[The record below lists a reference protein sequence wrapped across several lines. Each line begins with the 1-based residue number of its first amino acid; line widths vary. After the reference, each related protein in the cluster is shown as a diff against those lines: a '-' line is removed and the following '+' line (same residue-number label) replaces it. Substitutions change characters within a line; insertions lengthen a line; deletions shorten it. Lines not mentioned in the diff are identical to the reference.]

1 MPIRKIPV
9 KPNMNLQEA
18 AAEIRKT
25 SLSNRERGDCFEKIA
40 KTFFWQDPYY
50 KDLFIQVWRWG
61 EWPDR
66 DGQDTGI
73 DLVAQER
80 GSGDLCAIQCKFY
93 EPHYYLQKEDID
105 SFLSDSGKSF
115 GKSGKKHFS
124 HRLIIST
131 TDKWSSHAEKAIIG
145 QVIPCR
151 RISVDTLAAS
161 PVEWKSIHKP
171 EETTRRDQKD
181 LLPHQKTALAAILKS
196 FEKADRG
203 KLIMACGTGKT
214 LTSLRIAEAIAPQN
228 GFILFLVPSISLL
241 SQSLREWFAESKW
254 PLRCFAVCSDSKI
267 GRNSE
272 DMRTHELE
280 IPATTDCQTLAE
292 KLAEDGGDRI
302 KVVFSTYHSVEVVA
316 DAQKLGAPALDLVIC
331 DEAHR
336 TTGVERKEE
345 DASHFV
351 KIHNNE
357 FLRAKKR
364 LYMTATPRIYSAD
377 DKAKAKQHDVECF
390 SMDDEA
396 TYGKEFYRL
405 DFSEAVAKSL
415 LSDYRLLIL
424 AVNEAHISSV
434 LQKSLSESGELRLED
449 AAKIIGCWNGLGRR
463 FVNPEAADESSSPMR
478 RAVAFCNTIK
488 NSKQVTAMFSDIVA
502 EYQKQQP
509 EAGAALP
516 CDLKHVDGK
525 MNSLQRNSSIR
536 WLKESQ
542 ENETLCRILSN
553 ARCLSEGVDVPAL
566 DAVMFLNP
574 RKSIVDV
581 VQSVGRVMRKAEGK
595 QYGYVILPIA
605 VPPGV
610 PAEQALN
617 DNKRY
622 EVVWEVLQ
630 ALRSHDDRLKDDIN
644 KLELNKRAPDT
655 IQVIGVGLEDEDQE
669 ETDTEK
675 QRRLSLNFS
684 IDEYREAI
692 YAKIVLKCGDRRY
705 WETWAKDVAKIAEAH
720 KTRIQGLLQSSNT
733 HYRTLFDEFLHGLQ
747 DNVHPAIVEE
757 EAVEMLSQHLITK
770 PVFNALFENYDFAAQ
785 NPVSKTMQSMLD
797 LLEDQ
802 QLDAETHKL
811 DKFYETV
818 RMRAS
823 GIDNAEG
830 KQKIIIELYDKFFKT
845 AFPKMASRL
854 GIVYTPIEI
863 VDFILQSAQDL
874 MRKEF
879 GKGLSDEGV
888 DILDPFTGTG
898 SFIVRLL
905 QKGFIE
911 SKDLQRKYTSELHA
925 NEVILLAYYIA
936 AINIEEAY
944 HEKRFLSG
952 FRPEE
957 YEARREARKK
967 ALASSYEPF
976 PGILFTDTFQL
987 EEKNWMEE
995 TFFPE
1000 NYSRAKRQRKRP
1012 IRVIIGN
1019 PPYSVG
1025 QKSENEANKNLKYP
1039 KLDKKIEGT
1048 YAEHSSAALKT
1059 SLYDSYIRAIRWAS
1073 DRIGE
1078 EGIIAFVSNGYYI
1091 DGNAAD
1097 GLRKCLAEEFTS
1109 IYCFNLRGNVR
1120 KNMLNK
1126 HAGEGGNVFG
1136 QASMTGIAIT
1146 LFCKNPAKA
1155 KNGPCKIYYHDIGN
1169 DLKEKEK
1176 LEMIRKLGS
1185 MDRMEWQ
1192 TIQPNAQ
1199 YDWIN
1204 QRNPEFATFLPM
1216 GDKENKK
1223 KGGELVPSVFRLFSG
1238 GVKTNRD
1245 AWAYNFSQRKVA
1257 DNMESMIAFYN
1268 SEFRRYKQAS
1278 AGENVAI
1285 DVDKFVDSNPKKI
1298 SWDGTLKA
1306 DLKERKSG
1314 VFSEGKIRRGIYRP
1328 FQKQWLYFDKQF
1340 NNSVYRMLDFFPT
1353 PDAKNLA
1360 ICITGDGRRDFSAM
1374 LVDTILDLS
1383 LVSAT
1388 QCFPLYTY
1396 GTGNGTDEE
1405 EENGSFKEVPSPYR
1419 MENIPNDTLS
1429 IFQKHY
1435 QDNTISKLDIF
1446 YYVYGLLH
1454 SPQYKTKYAHDL
1466 KKMLPRIPM
1475 HKDFWAF
1482 SQAGKALGDLHVHYE
1497 TVKEYPLQE
1506 VAADLGLEKRRVIKM
1521 KFPKKEGKADKT
1533 KIVYNPHLTLTG
1545 IPLEAY
1551 DYIVN
1556 GKSAVEWVM
1565 DRYQHKVDKDSQ
1577 ITNNPNDWSEDP
1589 NYIVCLLKKVVT
1601 VSVESARIIQK
1612 LPSLEEGK

>member
-1 MPIRKIPV
+1 
-9 KPNMNLQEA
+9 MNLQEA
-18 AAEIRKT
+18 AAAIRKA
-25 SLSNRERGDCFEKIA
+25 SLSNRERGDCFERIA
-40 KTFFWQDPYY
+40 KTFFQQDPHY
-50 KDLFIQVWRWG
+50 KDLFSKVWRWSK
-61 EWPDR
+61 WPDR

-80 GSGDLCAIQCKFY
+80 GTGNLWAIQCKFY
-93 EPHYYLQKEDID
+93 EPHHYLQKADVD
-105 SFLSDSGKSF
+105 SFLSDSGKSY
-115 GKSGKKHFS
+115 GKDGKKHFS
-124 HRLIIST
+124 QRLIIST
-131 TDKWSSHAEKAIIG
+131 TDKWSSNAEKAIIG

-161 PVEWKSIHKP
+161 PVEWKSIRKP

-181 LLPHQKTALAAILKS
+181 LLPHQEPALAAVLKS
-196 FEKADRG
+196 FETVDRG

-214 LTSLRIAEAIAPQN
+214 LTSLRIAEAVAPQN
-228 GFILFLVPSISLL
+228 GLILFLVPSISLL

-280 IPATTDCQTLAE
+280 IPPTTDCRTLAE
-292 KLAEDGGDRI
+292 QLAEDSGGRMNVI
-302 KVVFSTYHSVEVVA
+302 FSTYHSIDVVA
-316 DAQKLGAPALDLVIC
+316 GAQKLGAPALDLVIC

-351 KIHNNE
+351 KIHKDE

-390 SMDDEA
+390 SMDDEE

-405 DFSEAVAKSL
+405 DFSEAVAKNL
-415 LSDYRLLIL
+415 LSDYRLLLL
-424 AVNEAHISSV
+424 AVNEVHISAA
-434 LQKSLSESGELRLED
+434 LQKSLAESGELRLED
-449 AAKIIGCWNGLGRR
+449 AAKIIGCWNGLSRR
-463 FVNPEAADESSSPMR
+463 FINPEASDETPGPMR

-488 NSKQVTAMFSDIVA
+488 NSKQVVALFSDLMA
-502 EYQKQQP
+502 EYQKQLP
-509 EAGAALP
+509 EADAALQ

-525 MNSLQRNSSIR
+525 MNSLQRNSSLT
-536 WLKESQ
+536 WLKETPPK
-542 ENETLCRILSN
+542 ENQPLCRILSN

-566 DAVMFLNP
+566 DAVMFLHP
-574 RKSIVDV
+574 RKSVVDV

-622 EVVWEVLQ
+622 KVVWEVLQ
-630 ALRSHDDRLKDDIN
+630 ALRAHDDRLKDDVN

-655 IQVIGVGLEDEDQE
+655 IQVIGVGFEDEDQE
-669 ETDTEK
+669 ETGEDLSK
-675 QRRLSLNFS
+675 QLSFDIS
-684 IDEYREAI
+684 EYREAI

-705 WETWAKDVAKIAEAH
+705 WETWANDVAQIAEAH
-720 KTRIQGLLQSSNT
+720 KTRIQGLLKSSNT
-733 HYRTLFDEFLHGLQ
+733 HYRELFDEFLRGLQ

-770 PVFNALFENYDFAAQ
+770 PVFNALFENYDFASQ

-802 QLDAETHKL
+802 QLDDETHKL

-863 VDFILQSAQDL
+863 VDFILQSAEDL

-911 SKDLQRKYTSELHA
+911 GKDLARKYKHELHA

-936 AINIEEAY
+936 AINIENAY
-944 HEKRFLSG
+944 HERMSDADYK
-952 FRPEE
+952 
-957 YEARREARKK
+957 
-967 ALASSYEPF
+967 PF

-1000 NYSRAKRQRKRP
+1000 NYSRAKRQRKRK

-1025 QKSENEANKNLKYP
+1025 QRDEGDDNKNLKYP
-1039 KLDKKIEGT
+1039 KLDTKIRET
-1048 YAEHSSAALKT
+1048 YAKHSSKMLKKN
-1059 SLYDSYIRAIRWAS
+1059 LYDSYVRAIRWAS

-1078 EGIIAFVSNGYYI
+1078 EGIIAFVSNSGYI
-1091 DGNAAD
+1091 DGNAAE
-1097 GLRKCLAEEFTS
+1097 GIRKCLSDDFTA
-1109 IYCFNLRGNVR
+1109 IYCFNLRGDVR

-1146 LFCKNPAKA
+1146 LLVKNPK
-1155 KNGPCKIYYHDIGN
+1155 KKDRKIYYYDIGD
-1169 DLKEKEK
+1169 DLKTQEK
-1176 LEMIRKLGS
+1176 LAKIEELGGAGKI
-1185 MDRMEWQ
+1185 DWQ
-1192 TIQPNAQ
+1192 IIQPNAQ

-1204 QRNPEFATFLPM
+1204 QRSPEFANFLPL

-1223 KGGELVPSVFRLFSG
+1223 KNQPKIPAVFDLFSL
-1238 GVKTNRD
+1238 GVVTNRD
-1245 AWAYNFSQRKVA
+1245 SWAVNSSKEKVA
-1257 DNMESMIAFYN
+1257 KNMRAMIAFYN
-1268 SEFRRYKQAS
+1268 AEVERYQEACRAEGKAP
-1278 AGENVAI
+1278 N
-1285 DVDKFVDSNPKKI
+1285 VDSFIDNDETKI
-1298 SWDGTLKA
+1298 SWDSTIKK
-1306 DLKERKSG
+1306 DFRYQETRIFSKS
-1314 VFSEGKIRRGIYRP
+1314 KIRQENYRP
-1328 FQKQWLYFDKQF
+1328 FQKQWIYFDRHF
-1340 NNSVYRMLDFFPT
+1340 NGAVSRMPDFFPN
-1353 PDAKNLA
+1353 PDTENLA
-1360 ICITGDGRRDFSAM
+1360 ICVTSVGSRKDFSAFM
-1374 LVDTILDLS
+1374 VDMIFDLE
-1383 LVSAT
+1383 VVEKA
-1388 QCFPLYTY
+1388 QCFPFYVY
-1396 GTGNGTDEE
+1396 DKKVME
-1405 EENGSFKEVPSPYR
+1405 KR
-1419 MENIPNDTLS
+1419 ENIPDDTLS
-1429 IFQKHY
+1429 SFQKHY
-1435 QDNTISKLDIF
+1435 QDNTISKIDIF

-1466 KKMLPRIPM
+1466 KKMLPRVPM

-1497 TVKEYPLQE
+1497 TAKEYPLRE
-1506 VAADLGLEKRRVIKM
+1506 EAADLGLAKGSRQVIKM
-1521 KFPKKEGKADKT
+1521 KFAKKDGQADKT
-1533 KIVYNPHLTLTG
+1533 KIVCNPHLTLAG
-1545 IPLEAY
+1545 VPLEAY
-1551 DYIVN
+1551 EYEVN
-1556 GKSAVEWVM
+1556 GKSAIEWVM

-1577 ITNNPNDWSEDP
+1577 ITNNPNDWSDDP
-1589 NYIVCLLKKVVT
+1589 NYIVRLLKKVVT

>member
-1 MPIRKIPV
+1 
-9 KPNMNLQEA
+9 MNLQETA
-18 AAEIRKT
+18 AGIRKT

-40 KTFFWQDPYY
+40 KTFFRQDPYY
-50 KDLFIQVWRWG
+50 KDLFIQVWRWS

-80 GSGDLCAIQCKFY
+80 GSDNLWAIQCKFY

-131 TDKWSSHAEKAIIG
+131 TDKWSSNAEKAIIG

-161 PVEWKSIHKP
+161 PVEWESIHKP
-171 EETTRRDQKD
+171 EKITRRDQKD
-181 LLPHQKTALAAILKS
+181 LLPHQETALAAVLKS
-196 FEKADRG
+196 FETADRG

-280 IPATTDCQTLAE
+280 IPPTTDCRTLAD
-292 KLAEDGGDRI
+292 KLAEDSGSRMNVI
-302 KVVFSTYHSVEVVA
+302 FSTYHSVEVVA

-351 KIHNNE
+351 KIHKNE
-357 FLRAKKR
+357 FLRTKKR

-405 DFSEAVAKSL
+405 DFSEAVAKNL
-415 LSDYRLLIL
+415 LSDYRLLVL
-424 AVNEAHISSV
+424 AVNEAHISTA
-434 LQKSLSESGELRLED
+434 LQKALAESGELQLED

-463 FVNPEAADESSSPMR
+463 FVNPEAADEAPDPMR

-488 NSKQVTAMFSDIVA
+488 NSKQVAAMFSDIVA

-509 EAGAALP
+509 ESGAALP

-525 MNSLQRNSSIR
+525 MNSLQRSSSLD

-542 ENETLCRILSN
+542 GSQPLCRILSN

-574 RKSIVDV
+574 RKSVVDV
-581 VQSVGRVMRKAEGK
+581 VQSVGRVMRKAKDK

-605 VPPGV
+605 VPPGI

-622 EVVWEVLQ
+622 QVVWEVLQ
-630 ALRSHDDRLKDDIN
+630 ALRAHDDRLKDDIN

-655 IQVIGVGLEDEDQE
+655 IQVIGVGLEGEDKE
-669 ETDTEK
+669 ETGEDLSK
-675 QRRLSLNFS
+675 QLSFDIS
-684 IDEYREAI
+684 EYREAI

-705 WETWAKDVAKIAEAH
+705 YETWARDVAKIAEAH
-720 KTRIQGLLQSSNT
+720 KIRIEGLLKSSNT
-733 HYRTLFDEFLHGLQ
+733 HYRELFDEFLHGLQ

-863 VDFILQSAQDL
+863 VDFILQSAEDL

-911 SKDLQRKYTSELHA
+911 SKDLQRKYQSELHA

-936 AINIEEAY
+936 AINIENAY
-944 HEKRFLSG
+944 HERM
-952 FRPEE
+952 
-957 YEARREARKK
+957 K
-967 ALASSYEPF
+967 AADYEPF
-976 PGILFTDTFQL
+976 PGISFTDTFQL

-1025 QKSENEANKNLKYP
+1025 QQSENEANKNLKYP
-1039 KLDKKIEGT
+1039 KLDTKIRET
-1048 YAEHSSAALKT
+1048 YAKYSSASAMR

-1091 DGNAAD
+1091 DGNAAG

-1109 IYCFNLRGNVR
+1109 IYCFNLRGNIR
-1120 KNMLNK
+1120 KNMQNK

-1146 LFCKNPAKA
+1146 LFCKNPKKA
-1155 KNGPCKIYYHDIGN
+1155 KNGPCKICYHDIGD

-1176 LEMIRKLGS
+1176 LQIIKKLGS

-1192 TIQPNAQ
+1192 EIQPNAQ

-1204 QRNPEFATFLPM
+1204 QRNPEFTTFLPL

-1223 KGGELVPSVFRLFSG
+1223 KGGELVPSVFRLFSR
-1238 GVKTNRD
+1238 GVATSRD
-1245 AWAYNFSQRKVA
+1245 VWVYNFSQRKVA
-1257 DNMESMIAFYN
+1257 EKMQSMIAFYN
-1268 SEFRRYKQAS
+1268 SEVRRYQKALEENQAEES
-1278 AGENVAI
+1278 PDI
-1285 DVDKFVDSNPKKI
+1285 DIDKFVNSDATKIGWSDKPKN
-1298 SWDGTLKA
+1298 
-1306 DLKERKSG
+1306 DLIKQKQARY
-1314 VFSEGKIRRGIYRP
+1314 SETAIRQVIYRP
-1328 FQKQWLYFDKQF
+1328 FSKQWLYFDSRF
-1340 NNSVYRMLDFFPT
+1340 NERWYQQSVIFPT
-1353 PDAKNLA
+1353 PETPNLA
-1360 ICITGDGRRDFSAM
+1360 ICVTGAGTSKDFSAFM
-1374 LVDTILDLS
+1374 VDALPDLS
-1383 LVSAT
+1383 IVDKS

-1405 EENGSFKEVPSPYR
+1405 EENGSFKEVPAPYR

-1429 IFQKHY
+1429 SFQKHY
-1435 QDNTISKLDIF
+1435 QDKTISKLDIF

-1454 SPQYKTKYAHDL
+1454 SPQYKTKYAADL
-1466 KKMLPRIPM
+1466 KKMLPRVPM

-1482 SQAGKALGDLHVHYE
+1482 SKAGKALGDLHVHYE
-1497 TVKEYPLQE
+1497 TAKEYPLQE
-1506 VAADLGLEKRRVIKM
+1506 EPANVDLEKRKVLKM

-1533 KIVYNPHLTLTG
+1533 KIVYNPHLTLSG

-1551 DYIVN
+1551 DYEVN
-1556 GKSAVEWVM
+1556 GKSAIEWIM
-1565 DRYQHKVDKDSQ
+1565 DRYQYKTDKASQ
-1577 ITNNPNDWSEDP
+1577 ITNNPNDWNPENP
-1589 NYIVCLLKKVVT
+1589 NYIVSLLKKVIT
-1601 VSVESARIIQK
+1601 VSVESARIIKK

>member
-1 MPIRKIPV
+1 MKMNFKETIAKIRK
-9 KPNMNLQEA
+9 E
-18 AAEIRKT
+18 
-25 SLSNRERGDCFEKIA
+25 SLSNRDRGDCFEKIA
-40 KTFFWQDPYY
+40 KTFFQQDPHF
-50 KDLFIQVWRWG
+50 KDFFAKVWQWH

-80 GSGDLCAIQCKFY
+80 NTGNLWAIQCKFY
-93 EPHYYLQKEDID
+93 EPFHYLQKDDVD
-105 SFLSDSGKSF
+105 SFLSASGKSF
-115 GKSGKKHFS
+115 PDGSGKSGKKHFS
-124 HRLIIST
+124 HRLILST
-131 TDKWSSHAEKAIIG
+131 TDKWSSNAEKAILG
-145 QVIPCR
+145 QVIPCQ
-151 RISVDTLAAS
+151 RIGVDTLAES
-161 PVEWKSIHKP
+161 PVEWENIYKP
-171 EETTRRDQKD
+171 EKTTRRDQKD
-181 LLPHQKTALAAILKS
+181 LLPHQQTALNAVLKS
-196 FEKADRG
+196 FETAHRG

-214 LTSLRIAEAIAPQN
+214 LTSLRIAEAIAPPN
-228 GFILFLVPSISLL
+228 GFILFLIPSISLL
-241 SQSLREWFAESKW
+241 SQSLREWSAEAKR

-280 IPATTDCQTLAE
+280 IPATTDCQTLAK
-292 KLAEDGGDRI
+292 KLAEDSGGRMNVI
-302 KVVFSTYHSVEVVA
+302 FSTYHSIDVVA
-316 DAQKLGAPALDLVIC
+316 DAQKRGAPTLDLVIC

-345 DASHFV
+345 EASYFV
-351 KIHNNE
+351 KIHNAE
-357 FLRAKKR
+357 FLQAKKR
-364 LYMTATPRIYSAD
+364 LYMTATPRIYSAGA
-377 DKAKAKQHDVECF
+377 KAKAKQHAVECF
-390 SMDDEA
+390 SMDDEE
-396 TYGKEFYRL
+396 TYGKEFHRL
-405 DFSEAVAKSL
+405 DFSDAVAKNL
-415 LSDYRLLIL
+415 LSDYRVLIL
-424 AVNEAHISSV
+424 AVNEGHISAA
-434 LQKSLSESGELRLED
+434 LQKSLAESGELQLED

-463 FVNPEAADESSSPMR
+463 FANPEDAAEANANPMR

-488 NSKQVTAMFSDIVA
+488 NSKQIAAMFSDIVI
-502 EYQKQQP
+502 EYQKQNP
-509 EAGAALP
+509 NAATLR

-525 MNSLQRNSSIR
+525 MNSLQRDSSLA
-536 WLKESQ
+536 WLKETPPA
-542 ENETLCRILSN
+542 ENQPLCRILSN

-574 RKSIVDV
+574 RKSVVDV
-581 VQSVGRVMRKAEGK
+581 VQSVGRVMRKAERK

-617 DNKRY
+617 DNKKY
-622 EVVWEVLQ
+622 QVVWEVLQ
-630 ALRSHDDRLKDDIN
+630 ALRAHNNQFNDDIN
-644 KLELNKRAPDT
+644 KLELNKQTPDR

-675 QRRLSLNFS
+675 QRRLSLKFNIS
-684 IDEYREAI
+684 EYREAI

-705 WETWAKDVAKIAEAH
+705 WETWAGDVAKIAEAH
-720 KTRIQGLLQSSNT
+720 KIRIEGLLKSSNT
-733 HYRTLFDEFLHGLQ
+733 HYRELFDEFLHGLR

-802 QLDAETHKL
+802 QLDAETRKL
-811 DKFYETV
+811 DKFYESV

-863 VDFILQSAQDL
+863 VDFILQSAEDL

-879 GKGLSDEGV
+879 GKSLSDQGV

-911 SKDLQRKYTSELHA
+911 SKDLQRKYQTELHA

-952 FRPEE
+952 FQPEE
-957 YEARREARKK
+957 YEAKAEARKK
-967 ALASSYEPF
+967 ALDSSYEPF

-995 TFFPE
+995 SFFPE
-1000 NYSRAKRQRKRP
+1000 NYSRAKRQRKRK

-1039 KLDKKIEGT
+1039 KLDKKIEKT
-1048 YAEHSSAALKT
+1048 YAEHSSATLKT
-1059 SLYDSYIRAIRWAS
+1059 SLYDSYIRALRWAS

-1097 GLRKCLAEEFTS
+1097 GLRKCLAEDFTS
-1109 IYCFNLRGNVR
+1109 IFCFNLRGNVR

-1146 LFCKNPAKA
+1146 LFCKNPKA
-1155 KNGPCKIYYHDIGN
+1155 KNGPCKIYYSNIGD
-1169 DLKEKEK
+1169 DLKEKQK
-1176 LEMIRKLGS
+1176 LQIIKELGTIARI
-1185 MDRMEWQ
+1185 DWRE
-1192 TIQPNAQ
+1192 IQPNAQ

-1204 QRNPEFATFLPM
+1204 QRNPEFATFLPL

-1223 KGGELVPSVFRLFSG
+1223 KGGEIVPSVFRLFCN
-1238 GVKTNRD
+1238 GVLTRRD
-1245 AWAYNFSQRKVA
+1245 AWVYNFSQRKVEEK
-1257 DNMESMIAFYN
+1257 MQSMIAFYN
-1268 SEFRRYKQAS
+1268 SELKRCKEVS
-1278 AGENVAI
+1278 SDEDSDLDLGKL
-1285 DVDKFVDSNPKKI
+1285 VDNDPKKI
-1298 SWDGTLKA
+1298 SWDVTLKG
-1306 DLKERKSG
+1306 DLKKKKEG
-1314 VFSEGKIRRGIYRP
+1314 IFSEGKIRCGIYRP
-1328 FQKQWLYFDKQF
+1328 FTKQWLYFDKQF
-1340 NNSVYRMLDFFPT
+1340 NSAVSRMFDFFPT
-1353 PDAKNLA
+1353 LDAKNLA
-1360 ICITGDGRRDFSAM
+1360 ICFTSLGARKDFSVLMVNTVFDQELLEKA
-1374 LVDTILDLS
+1374 
-1383 LVSAT
+1383 

-1396 GTGNGTDEE
+1396 GTANGTEE
-1405 EENGSFKEVPSPYR
+1405 EEKNGSFKEVPPPYR
-1419 MENIPNDTLS
+1419 MDNIPNDTLAR
-1429 IFQKHY
+1429 FQKHY
-1435 QDNTISKLDIF
+1435 QDQTISKLDIF

-1454 SPQYKTKYAHDL
+1454 SPQYKAKYAADL
-1466 KKMLPRIPM
+1466 KKMLPRIPF
-1475 HKDFWAF
+1475 HSDFWPF
-1482 SQAGKALGDLHVHYE
+1482 SKAGQELGQLHVNYE
-1497 TVKEYPLQE
+1497 DAKEYPLQE
-1506 VAADLGLEKRRVIKM
+1506 VAADLGLEKRKVSKM
-1521 KFPKKEGKADKT
+1521 RFAKKDGQADKT
-1533 KIVYNPHLTLTG
+1533 KIVYNPHLTLAG

-1556 GKSAVEWVM
+1556 GKSAIEWVM
-1565 DRYQHKVDKDSQ
+1565 DRYQFKMDRDSR
-1577 ITNNPNDWSEDP
+1577 IENDPNDWSENP
-1589 NYIVCLLKKVVT
+1589 NYIVSLLKKVVGL
-1601 VSVESARIIQK
+1601 SVQSARIIKK
-1612 LPSLEEGK
+1612 LPSLAEGK

>member
-1 MPIRKIPV
+1 MNFKEAIAKIRK
-9 KPNMNLQEA
+9 E
-18 AAEIRKT
+18 

-40 KTFFWQDPYY
+40 KTFFQQDPHF
-50 KDLFIQVWRWG
+50 KDLFVKVWQWH

-80 GSGDLCAIQCKFY
+80 NTGNLWAIQCKFY
-93 EPHYYLQKEDID
+93 EPFHYLQKDDID

-115 GKSGKKHFS
+115 PDGSSKSGKKHFS
-124 HRLIIST
+124 HRLILYT
-131 TDKWSSHAEKAIIG
+131 TDKWSSNAEKAIIG
-145 QVIPCR
+145 QVIPCQ
-151 RISVDTLAAS
+151 RIGVDTLAAS

-181 LLPHQKTALAAILKS
+181 LLDHQQNALNAVLKS

-203 KLIMACGTGKT
+203 KLIMACGSGTGKT
-214 LTSLRIAEAIAPQN
+214 LTSLRIAEAVAPKN
-228 GFILFLVPSISLL
+228 GLILVLVPAISLL
-241 SQSLREWFAESKW
+241 SQSLREWVAEAKG

-280 IPATTDCQTLAE
+280 IPPTTDGQTLAE
-292 KLAEDGGDRI
+292 KLGEDSGGRMN
-302 KVVFSTYHSVEVVA
+302 VVFSTYHSIEVVA
-316 DAQKLGAPALDLVIC
+316 EAQKFGAPALDLVIC

-345 DASHFV
+345 ESSYFV
-351 KIHNNE
+351 KIHNDE

-364 LYMTATPRIYSAD
+364 LYMTATPRIYSAS
-377 DKAKAKQHDVECF
+377 DKARAKQHDVECF
-390 SMDDEA
+390 SMDDESA
-396 TYGKEFYRL
+396 YGKEFHRL
-405 DFSEAVAKSL
+405 DFSEAVAKNL
-415 LSDYRLLIL
+415 LSDYRLLVL
-424 AVNEAHISSV
+424 AVNEVHISSA
-434 LQKSLSESGELRLED
+434 LQNHWPKAANCDWKTPPRSSAVGILALQGGYRLPVRLED

-463 FVNPEAADESSSPMR
+463 FVNPDASDESSGPMR

-488 NSKQVTAMFSDIVA
+488 NSKQITAMFSDIVA
-502 EYQKQQP
+502 EYQKQNP
-509 EAGAALP
+509 HAAALQ
-516 CDLKHVDGK
+516 CELKHVDGK
-525 MNSLQRNSSIR
+525 MNSLQRKSSLA

-542 ENETLCRILSN
+542 GSQPLCRILSN

-581 VQSVGRVMRKAEGK
+581 VQSVGRVMRKAKGK
-595 QYGYVILPIA
+595 QYGYVILPVA
-605 VPPGV
+605 VPPGI

-622 EVVWEVLQ
+622 QVVWEVLQ

-644 KLELNKRAPDT
+644 KLELNKRTPDT

-669 ETDTEK
+669 ETDAEK

-705 WETWAKDVAKIAEAH
+705 YETWARDVAKIAEAH
-720 KTRIQGLLQSSNT
+720 KIRIEGLLKSSNT
-733 HYRTLFDEFLHGLQ
+733 HYRELFEEFLHGLR

-802 QLDAETHKL
+802 QLDDETHKL

-818 RMRAS
+818 RERAS

-863 VDFILQSAQDL
+863 VDFILQSAEDL

-911 SKDLQRKYTSELHA
+911 SKDLTRKYKHELHA

-936 AINIEEAY
+936 AINIENAY
-944 HEKRFLSG
+944 HERMSD
-952 FRPEE
+952 
-957 YEARREARKK
+957 AD
-967 ALASSYEPF
+967 YEPF
-976 PGILFTDTFQL
+976 PGILLTDTFQL

-1000 NYSRAKRQRKRP
+1000 NYSRAKRQRKRK
-1012 IRVIIGN
+1012 IRVVIGN

-1025 QKSENEANKNLKYP
+1025 QKSEDDDAKNIKYP
-1039 KLDKKIEGT
+1039 KLDSRIKET
-1048 YAEHSSAALKT
+1048 YAKHSSRMLKKN
-1059 SLYDSYIRAIRWAS
+1059 LYDSYVRAMRWAS

-1078 EGIIAFVSNGYYI
+1078 EGIIAFVSNSGYI
-1091 DGNAAD
+1091 DGNAAE
-1097 GLRKCLAEEFTS
+1097 GIRKCLSDDFTA

-1146 LFCKNPAKA
+1146 LLVKNPK
-1155 KNGPCKIYYHDIGN
+1155 KKDRNIYYYDIGD
-1169 DLKEKEK
+1169 DLKTQEK
-1176 LEMIRKLGS
+1176 LAKIEELGGLKNI
-1185 MDRMEWQ
+1185 EWQ
-1192 TIQPNAQ
+1192 IIQPNKHF
-1199 YDWIN
+1199 DWIN
-1204 QRNPEFATFLPM
+1204 QRHPEFATFLPL
-1216 GDKENKK
+1216 GDKQNKK
-1223 KGGELVPSVFRLFSG
+1223 KGQPKIPAVFDLFSL
-1238 GVKTNRD
+1238 GVVTNRD
-1245 AWAYNFSQRKVA
+1245 SWAINSSREKVA
-1257 DNMESMIAFYN
+1257 KNMRAMIAFYN
-1268 SEFRRYKQAS
+1268 AEVERYQETCRAEGKAP
-1278 AGENVAI
+1278 N
-1285 DVDKFVDSNPKKI
+1285 VDSFIDNDETKI
-1298 SWDGTLKA
+1298 SWDSTIKK
-1306 DLKERKSG
+1306 DFRYQETRIFSKS
-1314 VFSEGKIRRGIYRP
+1314 KIRQENYRP
-1328 FQKQWLYFDKQF
+1328 FRKQWIYFDRHF
-1340 NNSVYRMLDFFPT
+1340 NGAVSRMPDFFPN
-1353 PDAKNLA
+1353 PDTENLA
-1360 ICITGDGRRDFSAM
+1360 ICVTSVGSRKDFSAFM
-1374 LVDTILDLS
+1374 VDMIFDLE
-1383 LVSAT
+1383 VVEKA
-1388 QCFPLYTY
+1388 QCFPFWVYDQE
-1396 GTGNGTDEE
+1396 G
-1405 EENGSFKEVPSPYR
+1405 KER
-1419 MENIPNDTLS
+1419 RENIPNNTLAR
-1429 IFQKHY
+1429 FQKHY
-1435 QDNTISKLDIF
+1435 QDKTISKLDIF

-1482 SQAGKALGDLHVHYE
+1482 SKAGKALGDLHVNYE
-1497 TVKEYPLQE
+1497 TAKEYPLQE
-1506 VAADLGLEKRRVIKM
+1506 VAADWGNLEKRKVIKM
-1521 KFPKKEGKADKT
+1521 KFAKKDGQAGQSQDC
-1533 KIVYNPHLTLTG
+1533 LQ
-1545 IPLEAY
+1545 
-1551 DYIVN
+1551 
-1556 GKSAVEWVM
+1556 SAFNFG
-1565 DRYQHKVDKDSQ
+1565 RHSFGSLRLHCQ
-1577 ITNNPNDWSEDP
+1577 
-1589 NYIVCLLKKVVT
+1589 
-1601 VSVESARIIQK
+1601 RQK
-1612 LPSLEEGK
+1612 RH

>member
-1 MPIRKIPV
+1 MNFKEAIAKIRK
-9 KPNMNLQEA
+9 E
-18 AAEIRKT
+18 

-40 KTFFWQDPYY
+40 KTFFQQDPHF
-50 KDLFIQVWRWG
+50 KDLFAKVWQWH

-80 GSGDLCAIQCKFY
+80 NTGNLWAIQCKFY
-93 EPHYYLQKEDID
+93 EPFHYLQKDDID

-115 GKSGKKHFS
+115 PDGSGKSGKKHFS
-124 HRLIIST
+124 HRLILST

-145 QVIPCR
+145 QVIPCQ
-151 RISVDTLAAS
+151 RIGVDTLAES
-161 PVEWKSIHKP
+161 PVEWESIHKP
-171 EETTRRDQKD
+171 EEITRRDQKD
-181 LLPHQKTALAAILKS
+181 LRPHQETALESVLKS
-196 FEKADRG
+196 FETADRG

-214 LTSLRIAEAIAPQN
+214 LTSLRIAEAVAAPN
-228 GFILFLVPSISLL
+228 GLILFLVPSISLL
-241 SQSLREWFAESKW
+241 SQSLREWSAEAKR

-280 IPATTDCQTLAE
+280 IPATTDCQTLAK
-292 KLAEDGGDRI
+292 KLAEDGGGRMNVI
-302 KVVFSTYHSVEVVA
+302 FSTYHSIDVIA
-316 DAQKLGAPALDLVIC
+316 GAQKLGAPALDLVIC

-345 DASHFV
+345 EASYFV
-351 KIHNNE
+351 KIHNNK

-364 LYMTATPRIYSAD
+364 LYMTATPRIYSAS

-396 TYGKEFYRL
+396 TYGKEFHRL
-405 DFSEAVAKSL
+405 DFSKAVAKNL
-415 LSDYRLLIL
+415 LSDYRLLVL
-424 AVNEAHISSV
+424 AVNEAHISAS
-434 LQKSLSESGELRLED
+434 LQKSLAESGELQLED

-463 FVNPEAADESSSPMR
+463 FVNPEAADEAPDPMR

-488 NSKQVTAMFSDIVA
+488 NSKQVAAMFSDIVA

-509 EAGAALP
+509 EVGAALS

-525 MNSLQRNSSIR
+525 MNSLQRNSSLA
-536 WLKESQ
+536 WLKETPPK
-542 ENETLCRILSN
+542 ENQPLCRILSN

-574 RKSIVDV
+574 RKSVVDV
-581 VQSVGRVMRKAEGK
+581 VQSVGRVMRKADNK

-622 EVVWEVLQ
+622 QVVWEVLQ
-630 ALRSHDDRLKDDIN
+630 ALRAHDDRLKDDVN
-644 KLELNKRAPDT
+644 KLELNKQAPDT
-655 IQVIGVGLEDEDQE
+655 IQVIGVGWEDEDQE
-669 ETDTEK
+669 ETDPEK
-675 QRRLSLNFS
+675 QQRLSLNFS

-720 KTRIQGLLQSSNT
+720 KTRIQGLLQGANT
-733 HYRTLFDEFLHGLQ
+733 HYRTLFDEFLHGLR
-747 DNVHPAIVEE
+747 DNVHPAIIEE

-818 RMRAS
+818 RNRAS

-863 VDFILQSAQDL
+863 VDFILQSAEDL

-905 QKGFIE
+905 QMKFIE
-911 SKDLQRKYTSELHA
+911 SKDLARKYNHELHA

-936 AINIEEAY
+936 AINIENAY
-944 HEKRFLSG
+944 HERMSD
-952 FRPEE
+952 
-957 YEARREARKK
+957 AD
-967 ALASSYEPF
+967 YEPF

-1019 PPYSVG
+1019 PPYSSG
-1025 QKSENEANKNLKYP
+1025 QRDEGDDNKNLKYP
-1039 KLDKKIEGT
+1039 KLDTKIRET
-1048 YAEHSSAALKT
+1048 YAKDSSATNLN
-1059 SLYDSYIRAIRWAS
+1059 SLYDSYIRALRWAS

-1097 GLRKCLAEEFTS
+1097 GLRKCLAEDFTS
-1109 IYCFNLRGNVR
+1109 IFCFNLRGNIR

-1155 KNGPCKIYYHDIGN
+1155 NNGPCKIYYFDIGD
-1169 DLKEKEK
+1169 DLKEKQK
-1176 LEMIRKLGS
+1176 LQIIKELGTIARI
-1185 MDRMEWQ
+1185 DWRE
-1192 TIQPNAQ
+1192 IQPNAQ

-1204 QRNPEFATFLPM
+1204 QRSPEFATFLPL

-1223 KGGELVPSVFRLFSG
+1223 KGGKLVPSVFRLFSR
-1238 GVKTNRD
+1238 GVATSRD
-1245 AWAYNFSQRKVA
+1245 AWVYNFSQRKVA
-1257 DNMESMIAFYN
+1257 EKMQSMIAFYN
-1268 SEFRRYKQAS
+1268 SEVRRYQKALEENQAEDS
-1278 AGENVAI
+1278 LDI
-1285 DVDKFVDSNPKKI
+1285 DIDKFVNSNATKI
-1298 SWDGTLKA
+1298 GWSRGLKY
-1306 DLKERKSG
+1306 DLAKQKSASY
-1314 VFSEGKIRRGIYRP
+1314 SESKIRQSIYCP
-1328 FQKQWLYFDKQF
+1328 FSKQWLYFDKQF
-1340 NNSVYRMLDFFPT
+1340 NEMIYQQSVIFPT
-1353 PDAKNLA
+1353 PDTPNLV
-1360 ICITGDGRRDFSAM
+1360 ICVCADNRRDFSVLMA
-1374 LVDTILDLS
+1374 DTIPNLT
-1383 LVSAT
+1383 LVSAS

-1396 GTGNGTDEE
+1396 GTGNGTEEE
-1405 EENGSFKEVPSPYR
+1405 EENGSFKEVPPPYR
-1419 MENIPNDTLS
+1419 MDNIPDDTLAR
-1429 IFQKHY
+1429 FQKHY
-1435 QDNTISKLDIF
+1435 QDKTISKLDIF

-1454 SPQYKTKYAHDL
+1454 SPQYKTKYAADL

-1475 HKDFWAF
+1475 HPDFWAF
-1482 SQAGKALGDLHVHYE
+1482 SQAGQALGDLHVHYE
-1497 TVKEYPLQE
+1497 NADEFPLQE
-1506 VAADLGLEKRRVIKM
+1506 EPADLGWEKRKVIKM

-1533 KIVYNPHLTLTG
+1533 KIVYNPHLTLAG
-1545 IPLEAY
+1545 VPLEAY
-1551 DYIVN
+1551 DYMVN
-1556 GKSAVEWVM
+1556 GKSAIEWVM
-1565 DRYQHKVDKDSQ
+1565 DRYQCKTDKDSQ
-1577 ITNNPNDWSEDP
+1577 ITNNPNDWIEDE
-1589 NYIVCLLKKVVT
+1589 NYIVSLLKKVVT
-1601 VSVESARIIQK
+1601 VSIESARIINK

>member
-1 MPIRKIPV
+1 
-9 KPNMNLQEA
+9 MNLQEA
-18 AAEIRKT
+18 AAEIREE

-40 KTFFWQDPYY
+40 KTFFRQDPHY
-50 KDLFIQVWRWG
+50 KDFFAKVWRWN

-80 GSGDLCAIQCKFY
+80 GSGNLWAIQCKFY
-93 EPHYYLQKEDID
+93 EPHHYLQKTDID

-124 HRLIIST
+124 RRLIIST

-145 QVIPCR
+145 QVIPCQ
-151 RISVDTLAAS
+151 RIGVDLLAKS
-161 PVEWKSIHKP
+161 PVEWESIHKP
-171 EETTRRDQKD
+171 EEATRRDQKN
-181 LLPHQKTALAAILKS
+181 LLAHQKDALDAVLKS
-196 FEKADRG
+196 FETADRG

-214 LTSLRIAEAIAPQN
+214 LTSLRIAEAIASPN
-228 GFILFLVPSISLL
+228 GLILFLVPSISLL

-280 IPATTDCQTLAE
+280 IPPTTDCQTLTE
-292 KLAEDGGDRI
+292 KLAEDSAGRMNVI
-302 KVVFSTYHSVEVVA
+302 FSTYHSVEVVA
-316 DAQKLGAPALDLVIC
+316 GAQKLGAPAMDLVIC

-336 TTGVERKEE
+336 TTGVERREE
-345 DASHFV
+345 EASHFV
-351 KIHNNE
+351 KIHKNE

-364 LYMTATPRIYSAD
+364 LYMTATPRIYSAS
-377 DKAKAKQHDVECF
+377 DKARAKQHDIECF

-396 TYGKEFYRL
+396 AYGKEFHRL
-405 DFSEAVAKSL
+405 DFSKAVAKNL
-415 LSDYRLLIL
+415 LSDYRVLVL
-424 AVNEAHISSV
+424 AVNEGHISAA
-434 LQKSLSESGELRLED
+434 LQKSLAESGELRLED

-463 FVNPEAADESSSPMR
+463 FVNPEASDEPSGPMR
-478 RAVAFCNTIK
+478 RAVAFCHTIK
-488 NSKQVTAMFSDIVA
+488 NSKQVAAMFSDIVS
-502 EYQKQQP
+502 EYQKRQP
-509 EAGAALP
+509 ESVAALP
-516 CDLKHVDGK
+516 CDLRHVDGK
-525 MNSLQRNSSIR
+525 MNSLQRNSSLA

-542 ENETLCRILSN
+542 GSQPLCRILSN

-574 RKSIVDV
+574 RKSVVDV
-581 VQSVGRVMRKAEGK
+581 VQSVGRVMRKAKGK

-605 VPPGV
+605 VPPGI

-622 EVVWEVLQ
+622 QVVWEVLQ
-630 ALRSHDDRLKDDIN
+630 ALRAHDDRLKDDIN

-655 IQVIGVGLEDEDQE
+655 IQVIGVGLEGEDKE
-669 ETDTEK
+669 ETGEDLSK
-675 QRRLSLNFS
+675 QLSFDIS
-684 IDEYREAI
+684 EYREAI

-705 WETWAKDVAKIAEAH
+705 YETWARDVAKIAEAH
-720 KTRIQGLLQSSNT
+720 KIRIEGLLKSSNT
-733 HYRTLFDEFLHGLQ
+733 HYRELFDEFLHGLR

-802 QLDAETHKL
+802 QLDDETHKL

-818 RMRAS
+818 RERAS

-863 VDFILQSAQDL
+863 VDFILQSAEDL

-905 QKGFIE
+905 QKKFIKN
-911 SKDLQRKYTSELHA
+911 KDLARKYNHELHA

-936 AINIEEAY
+936 AINIENAY
-944 HEKRFLSG
+944 HERMKD
-952 FRPEE
+952 
-957 YEARREARKK
+957 AD
-967 ALASSYEPF
+967 YEPF

-1019 PPYSVG
+1019 PPYSAG

-1039 KLDKKIEGT
+1039 KLDERIRQT
-1048 YAEHSSAALKT
+1048 YAEHSSATLKN
-1059 SLYDSYIRAIRWAS
+1059 SLYDAYIRGLRWAS

-1078 EGIIAFVSNGYYI
+1078 EGILAFVSNGYYI

-1097 GLRKCLAEEFTS
+1097 GLRKCLSDEFTS
-1109 IYCFNLRGNVR
+1109 IYCFNLRGNIR
-1120 KNMLNK
+1120 KNMQNK

-1146 LFCKNPAKA
+1146 LLVKNPK
-1155 KNGPCKIYYHDIGN
+1155 KKDRKIHYYDIGD
-1169 DLKEKEK
+1169 DLKTQEK
-1176 LEMIRKLGS
+1176 LAKIEQLGGAGKI
-1185 MDRMEWQ
+1185 DWQ
-1192 TIQPNAQ
+1192 IIQPNKHF
-1199 YDWIN
+1199 DWVN
-1204 QRNPEFATFLPM
+1204 QRSEEFAAFFPL
-1216 GDKENKK
+1216 GDKQNKK
-1223 KGGELVPSVFRLFSG
+1223 KNQPKIPAVFDVFSN
-1238 GVKTNRD
+1238 GVSTTRD
-1245 AWAYNFSQRKVA
+1245 AWVFNSSKNKVA
-1257 DNMESMIAFYN
+1257 ANMRAMIAFYN
-1268 SEFRRYKQAS
+1268 AEVDRYQEAVRT
-1278 AGENVAI
+1278 GGTTPNV
-1285 DVDKFVDSNPKKI
+1285 DEFVDANETKI
-1298 SWDGTLKA
+1298 SWSRALKA
-1306 DLKERKSG
+1306 NVSKGTKS
-1314 VFSEGKIRRGIYRP
+1314 VFDSKSIRQAIYRP
-1328 FQKQWLYFDKQF
+1328 FEKQWLYFELLF
-1340 NNSVYRMLDFFPT
+1340 NDIQSAQTSIFPMIE
-1353 PDAKNLA
+1353 AENLA
-1360 ICITGDGRRDFSAM
+1360 ICVCGTGTSKDFSALM
-1374 LVDTILDLS
+1374 IDTLPDLS
-1383 LVSAT
+1383 VVDKSV
-1388 QCFPLYTY
+1388 CFPIWVYDKK
-1396 GTGNGTDEE
+1396 G
-1405 EENGSFKEVPSPYR
+1405 KMR
-1419 MENIPNDTLS
+1419 ENIPDDTLAR
-1429 IFQKHY
+1429 FQKHY
-1435 QDNTISKLDIF
+1435 QDKRISKINIF

-1482 SQAGKALGDLHVHYE
+1482 SKAGKALGDLHVHYE
-1497 TVKEYPLQE
+1497 SAKEYPLQE
-1506 VAADLGLEKRRVIKM
+1506 EPANVDLEKRKVIKM

-1533 KIVYNPHLTLTG
+1533 KIVYNPHLTLSG

-1551 DYIVN
+1551 DYEVN
-1556 GKSAVEWVM
+1556 GKSAIEWIM
-1565 DRYQHKVDKDSQ
+1565 DRYQYKMDKASQ
-1577 ITNNPNDWSEDP
+1577 ITNNPNNWSDEP
-1589 NYIVCLLKKVVT
+1589 NYIVSLLKKVVT
-1601 VSVESARIIQK
+1601 VSVESARIIKK

>member
-1 MPIRKIPV
+1 MNFKEAIAKIRK
-9 KPNMNLQEA
+9 E
-18 AAEIRKT
+18 

-40 KTFFWQDPYY
+40 KTFFQQDPHF
-50 KDLFIQVWRWG
+50 KDLFAKVWQWH

-80 GSGDLCAIQCKFY
+80 NTGNLWAIQCKFY
-93 EPHYYLQKEDID
+93 EPFHYLQKDDID

-115 GKSGKKHFS
+115 PDGSGKSGKKHFS
-124 HRLIIST
+124 HRLILST
-131 TDKWSSHAEKAIIG
+131 TDKWSSNAEKAIIG
-145 QVIPCR
+145 QVIPCQ
-151 RISVDTLAAS
+151 RIGVDTLAES
-161 PVEWKSIHKP
+161 PVEWESIHKP
-171 EETTRRDQKD
+171 EKITRRDQKD
-181 LLPHQKTALAAILKS
+181 LLPHQETALAAVLKS
-196 FEKADRG
+196 FEQTDRG

-214 LTSLRIAEAIAPQN
+214 LTSLRIAEAIAPPN
-228 GFILFLVPSISLL
+228 GLILFLVPSISLL
-241 SQSLREWFAESKW
+241 SQSLREWSAEAKR

-267 GRNSE
+267 GRNNE

-280 IPATTDCQTLAE
+280 IPATTDCQTLAK
-292 KLAEDGGDRI
+292 KLAEDDGGRMN
-302 KVVFSTYHSVEVVA
+302 VVFSTYHSIDVVA
-316 DAQKLGAPALDLVIC
+316 DAQKIGAPALDLVIC

-345 DASHFV
+345 EASYFV

-364 LYMTATPRIYSAD
+364 LYMTATPRIYSAG

-390 SMDDEA
+390 SMDDEE

-405 DFSEAVAKSL
+405 DFSDAVAKNL
-415 LSDYRLLIL
+415 LSDYRLLLL
-424 AVNEAHISSV
+424 AVNEVHISAA

-449 AAKIIGCWNGLGRR
+449 AAKIIGCWNGLRRR
-463 FVNPEAADESSSPMR
+463 FINPQAADEVPDPMR

-488 NSKQVTAMFSDIVA
+488 NSKQVVALFSKLMA
-502 EYQKQQP
+502 EYQKQRP
-509 EAGAALP
+509 KADAALS
-516 CDLKHVDGK
+516 CELKHVDGK
-525 MNSLQRNSSIR
+525 MNSLQRNSSLA
-536 WLKESQ
+536 WLKETPPE
-542 ENETLCRILSN
+542 ENQPLCRILSN

-574 RKSIVDV
+574 RKSVVDV
-581 VQSVGRVMRKAEGK
+581 VQSVGRVMRKAKGK

-605 VPPGV
+605 VPPGMSTQ
-610 PAEQALN
+610 QALN

-622 EVVWEVLQ
+622 QVVWEVLQ
-630 ALRSHDDRLKDDIN
+630 ALRAHDDRLKDDVN
-644 KLELNKRAPDT
+644 KLELNKQAPDT
-655 IQVIGVGLEDEDQE
+655 IQVIGVGFEDEDQE

-675 QRRLSLNFS
+675 QQRLSLNFS

-705 WETWAKDVAKIAEAH
+705 WETWANDVAKIAEAH
-720 KTRIQGLLQSSNT
+720 KTRIQGLLQGVNT
-733 HYRTLFDEFLHGLQ
+733 HYRTLFDEFLHGLR

-811 DKFYETV
+811 DKFYESV

-863 VDFILQSAQDL
+863 VDFILQSAEDL
-874 MRKEF
+874 MRTEF
-879 GKGLSDEGV
+879 GKSLSDPGV

-911 SKDLQRKYTSELHA
+911 GKDLQRKYTSELHA

-944 HEKRFLSG
+944 HERRFLSG
-952 FRPEE
+952 FRPEQ
-957 YEARREARKK
+957 YAARREARKK
-967 ALASSYEPF
+967 ALATSYEPF

-1048 YAEHSSAALKT
+1048 YAEHSSATLKT
-1059 SLYDSYIRAIRWAS
+1059 SLYDSYIRALRWAS

-1097 GLRKCLAEEFTS
+1097 GLRKCLADDFTS
-1109 IYCFNLRGNVR
+1109 IFCFNLRGNVR

-1155 KNGPCKIYYHDIGN
+1155 KNGPCKIYYFDIGD
-1169 DLKEKEK
+1169 DLKEKQK
-1176 LEMIRKLGS
+1176 LQIIKELGTIARI
-1185 MDRMEWQ
+1185 DWQ
-1192 TIQPNAQ
+1192 EIQPNAQ

-1204 QRNPEFATFLPM
+1204 QRSPEFATFLPL

-1223 KGGELVPSVFRLFSG
+1223 KGGKLVPSVFRLFCN
-1238 GVKTNRD
+1238 GVLTRRD

-1257 DNMESMIAFYN
+1257 DNMKSMIAFYN
-1268 SEFRRYKQAS
+1268 SELRRCKEVYSDEDSDPDLGKL
-1278 AGENVAI
+1278 
-1285 DVDKFVDSNPKKI
+1285 VDNDPKKI
-1298 SWDGTLKA
+1298 SWDVTLKG
-1306 DLKERKSG
+1306 DLKKKKEG
-1314 VFSEGKIRRGIYRP
+1314 TFSEGKIRCGIYRP
-1328 FQKQWLYFDKQF
+1328 FTKQWLYFDNQF
-1340 NNSVYRMLDFFPT
+1340 NSAVSRMFDFFPT

-1360 ICITGDGRRDFSAM
+1360 ICFTSLGARKDFSVIMVNTVFDQELLEKA
-1374 LVDTILDLS
+1374 
-1383 LVSAT
+1383 

-1396 GTGNGTDEE
+1396 GTGNGTEEE
-1405 EENGSFKEVPSPYR
+1405 EENGSFKEVPPPYR
-1419 MENIPNDTLS
+1419 IDNILNDTLS
-1429 IFQKHY
+1429 RFQKHY

-1446 YYVYGLLH
+1446 YYVYGILH
-1454 SPQYKTKYAHDL
+1454 SPQYKTKYAADL
-1466 KKMLPRIPM
+1466 KKILPRIPM
-1475 HKDFWAF
+1475 HQDFWAF
-1482 SQAGKALGDLHVHYE
+1482 SKAGQALGDLHVNYE
-1497 TVKEYPLQE
+1497 TVKEYPLRE
-1506 VAADLGLEKRRVIKM
+1506 VAADLGLAKGSRQVIKM
-1521 KFPKKEGKADKT
+1521 KFVRKDGQTDKT
-1533 KIVYNPHLTLTG
+1533 KIVYNPHLTLAG
-1545 IPLEAY
+1545 VPLEAY

-1556 GKSAVEWVM
+1556 GKSAIEWVM
-1565 DRYQHKVDKDSQ
+1565 DRYQCKTDRDSQ
-1577 ITNNPNDWSEDP
+1577 ITNNPNDWSEDA
-1589 NYIVCLLKKVVT
+1589 NYIVSLLKKVVT
-1601 VSVESARIIQK
+1601 VSVESARIINK

>member
-1 MPIRKIPV
+1 
-9 KPNMNLQEA
+9 MNLQEA
-18 AAEIRKT
+18 TAQIREQ
-25 SLSNRERGDCFEKIA
+25 SLSNRERGDCFERIA
-40 KTFFWQDPYY
+40 KTFFQQDPYY
-50 KDLFIQVWRWG
+50 KDLFSKVWRWI

-66 DGQDTGI
+66 DGQDTGM

-80 GSGDLCAIQCKFY
+80 GNGNLWAIQCKFY
-93 EPHYYLQKEDID
+93 EPHHYLQKEDID

-115 GKSGKKHFS
+115 GKNGKKHFS
-124 HRLIIST
+124 HRLILST
-131 TDKWSSHAEKAIIG
+131 TDKWSSNAEKAIVG
-145 QVIPCR
+145 QVILCQ

-181 LLPHQKTALAAILKS
+181 LLDHQQNALESVLKS
-196 FEKADRG
+196 FEKTDRG

-214 LTSLRIAEAIAPQN
+214 LTSLRIAEAVAPKN
-228 GFILFLVPSISLL
+228 GLILFLVPSISLL

-292 KLAEDGGDRI
+292 QLAEDSGGRI
-302 KVVFSTYHSVEVVA
+302 NVIFSTYHSIDVIA
-316 DAQKLGAPALDLVIC
+316 NAQKLGAPALDLVIC

-336 TTGVERKEE
+336 TTGAERKEE

-377 DKAKAKQHDVECF
+377 DKAKARQHDVECF
-390 SMDDEA
+390 SMDDEE

-405 DFSEAVAKSL
+405 DFSEAVAKNL
-415 LSDYRLLIL
+415 LSDYRLLLL
-424 AVNEAHISSV
+424 AVNEGHISAA

-449 AAKIIGCWNGLGRR
+449 AAKIIGCWNGLQRR
-463 FVNPEAADESSSPMR
+463 FINPEAAGETPGLMR

-488 NSKQVTAMFSDIVA
+488 NSKQVVALFSNLMA
-502 EYQKQQP
+502 EYQKQRP
-509 EAGAALP
+509 KADTALQ

-525 MNSLQRNSSIR
+525 MNSLQRNSSLA

-542 ENETLCRILSN
+542 ENKPLCRILSN

-574 RKSIVDV
+574 RKSVVDV

-605 VPPGV
+605 VPAGMPT
-610 PAEQALN
+610 EQALN

-622 EVVWEVLQ
+622 KVVWEVLQ

-655 IQVIGVGLEDEDQE
+655 IQVIGVGFEDEDQE

-675 QRRLSLNFS
+675 QQRLSLNFS

-705 WETWAKDVAKIAEAH
+705 WETWAGDVAQIAEAH

-733 HYRTLFDEFLHGLQ
+733 HYRELFDEFLHGLR

-823 GIDNAEG
+823 GIDNAAG

-863 VDFILQSAQDL
+863 VDFILQSAEDL

-879 GKGLSDEGV
+879 DKGLSDEGV

-905 QKGFIE
+905 QKKFIK
-911 SKDLQRKYTSELHA
+911 SKDLARKYNHELHA

-936 AINIEEAY
+936 AINIENAY
-944 HEKRFLSG
+944 HERMKD
-952 FRPEE
+952 
-957 YEARREARKK
+957 AD
-967 ALASSYEPF
+967 YEPF

-1019 PPYSVG
+1019 PPYSAG
-1025 QKSENEANKNLKYP
+1025 QRDEGDDNKNLKYP
-1039 KLDKKIEGT
+1039 KLDTKIRET
-1048 YAEHSSAALKT
+1048 YAEHSSATNLN

-1155 KNGPCKIYYHDIGN
+1155 NNGPCKIYYHDIGD

-1176 LEMIRKLGS
+1176 LQRIKKLRS

-1204 QRNPEFATFLPM
+1204 QRNPEFATFCLW
-1216 GDKENKK
+1216 E
-1223 KGGELVPSVFRLFSG
+1223 
-1238 GVKTNRD
+1238 T
-1245 AWAYNFSQRKVA
+1245 
-1257 DNMESMIAFYN
+1257 
-1268 SEFRRYKQAS
+1268 
-1278 AGENVAI
+1278 
-1285 DVDKFVDSNPKKI
+1285 KKI
-1298 SWDGTLKA
+1298 
-1306 DLKERKSG
+1306 R
-1314 VFSEGKIRRGIYRP
+1314 
-1328 FQKQWLYFDKQF
+1328 
-1340 NNSVYRMLDFFPT
+1340 
-1353 PDAKNLA
+1353 
-1360 ICITGDGRRDFSAM
+1360 
-1374 LVDTILDLS
+1374 
-1383 LVSAT
+1383 
-1388 QCFPLYTY
+1388 
-1396 GTGNGTDEE
+1396 
-1405 EENGSFKEVPSPYR
+1405 
-1419 MENIPNDTLS
+1419 
-1429 IFQKHY
+1429 
-1435 QDNTISKLDIF
+1435 
-1446 YYVYGLLH
+1446 
-1454 SPQYKTKYAHDL
+1454 
-1466 KKMLPRIPM
+1466 
-1475 HKDFWAF
+1475 
-1482 SQAGKALGDLHVHYE
+1482 
-1497 TVKEYPLQE
+1497 
-1506 VAADLGLEKRRVIKM
+1506 
-1521 KFPKKEGKADKT
+1521 KKEA
-1533 KIVYNPHLTLTG
+1533 N
-1545 IPLEAY
+1545 
-1551 DYIVN
+1551 
-1556 GKSAVEWVM
+1556 
-1565 DRYQHKVDKDSQ
+1565 
-1577 ITNNPNDWSEDP
+1577 
-1589 NYIVCLLKKVVT
+1589 
-1601 VSVESARIIQK
+1601 
-1612 LPSLEEGK
+1612 

>member
-1 MPIRKIPV
+1 
-9 KPNMNLQEA
+9 MNLQEA
-18 AAEIRKT
+18 AAEIRKA
-25 SLSNRERGDCFEKIA
+25 SLGNRERGDCFERIA
-40 KTFFWQDPYY
+40 KTFFQQDPHY
-50 KDLFIQVWRWG
+50 KDLFSKVWRWR

-80 GSGDLCAIQCKFY
+80 GNGNLWAIQCKFY
-93 EPHYYLQKEDID
+93 EPHHYLQKDDID

-115 GKSGKKHFS
+115 GKNGKKHFS

-131 TDKWSSHAEKAIIG
+131 TDKWSSNAEKAIEG
-145 QVIPCR
+145 QVIRCQ
-151 RISVDTLAAS
+151 RIGVDTLAAS

-181 LLPHQKTALAAILKS
+181 LLDHQQNALNAVLKS
-196 FEKADRG
+196 FEKTDRG

-214 LTSLRIAEAIAPQN
+214 LTSLRIAEAVASKN
-228 GFILFLVPSISLL
+228 GLVLFLVPSISLL

-280 IPATTDCQTLAE
+280 IPPTTDCRTLAE
-292 KLAEDGGDRI
+292 QLAEDSGGRMNVI
-302 KVVFSTYHSVEVVA
+302 FSTYHSVEVVA

-377 DKAKAKQHDVECF
+377 DKAKAKRHDVECF

-405 DFSEAVAKSL
+405 DFSEAVAKNL
-415 LSDYRLLIL
+415 LSDYRLLLL
-424 AVNEAHISSV
+424 AVNEGHISAA
-434 LQKSLSESGELRLED
+434 LQKSLAESGELRLED
-449 AAKIIGCWNGLGRR
+449 AAKIIGCWNGLSRR
-463 FVNPEAADESSSPMR
+463 FINPEASDETPGPMR

-488 NSKQVTAMFSDIVA
+488 NSKQVVALFSDLMA
-502 EYQKQQP
+502 EYQKQLP
-509 EAGAALP
+509 EADAALQ

-525 MNSLQRNSSIR
+525 MNSLQRNSSLT
-536 WLKESQ
+536 WLKETPPK
-542 ENETLCRILSN
+542 ENQPLCRILSN

-574 RKSIVDV
+574 RKSVVDV

-605 VPPGV
+605 VPPGM

-622 EVVWEVLQ
+622 KVVWEVLQ
-630 ALRSHDDRLKDDIN
+630 ALRAHDDRLKDDVN

-669 ETDTEK
+669 ETDAEK
-675 QRRLSLNFS
+675 QQRLSLNFS

-705 WETWAKDVAKIAEAH
+705 WETWANDVAQIAEAH

-733 HYRTLFDEFLHGLQ
+733 HYRDLFDEFLRGLQ
-747 DNVHPAIVEE
+747 DNVHPGIVEE

-811 DKFYETV
+811 DKFYESV

-823 GIDNAEG
+823 GIDNAAG

-863 VDFILQSAQDL
+863 VDFILQSAEDL

-905 QKGFIE
+905 QKGLIE

-952 FRPEE
+952 FQPEE
-957 YEARREARKK
+957 YEARIEARKK

-1039 KLDKKIEGT
+1039 KLDKKIEKT
-1048 YAEHSSAALKT
+1048 YAEHSSATLKT

-1146 LFCKNPAKA
+1146 LFCKNPQKA
-1155 KNGPCKIYYHDIGN
+1155 KNGPCKIYYHDIGD

-1176 LEMIRKLGS
+1176 LQMIKKLGS

-1204 QRNPEFATFLPM
+1204 QRNPEFATFLPL

-1268 SEFRRYKQAS
+1268 SELRRYKQAS
-1278 AGENVAI
+1278 AGEDVTV
-1285 DVDKFVDSNPKKI
+1285 DVDKFVGSNPKKI
-1298 SWDGTLKA
+1298 SWDGTLKT

-1314 VFSEGKIRRGIYRP
+1314 TFSEGKIREAIYRP
-1328 FQKQWLYFDKQF
+1328 FCKQWLYFDKQF
-1340 NNSVYRMLDFFPT
+1340 NNSIYRMLDFFPT

-1360 ICITGDGRRDFSAM
+1360 ICITGDGRRDFSVL
-1374 LVDTILDLS
+1374 LVDTLLDLS

-1396 GTGNGTDEE
+1396 AVENGDEEE
-1405 EENGSFKEVPSPYR
+1405 EENGSFKEVPPPYR
-1419 MENIPNDTLS
+1419 MENIPNDTLAR
-1429 IFQKHY
+1429 FQKHY
-1435 QDNTISKLDIF
+1435 QDKTISKIDIF

-1454 SPQYKTKYAHDL
+1454 SPEYKTKYAHDL

-1482 SQAGKALGDLHVHYE
+1482 SQAGKALGDLHVNYE

-1506 VAADLGLEKRRVIKM
+1506 EAADLGLEKRRVIKM

-1533 KIVYNPHLTLTG
+1533 KIVYNPHLTLEG

-1556 GKSAVEWVM
+1556 GKSAIEWVM

-1577 ITNNPNDWSEDP
+1577 ITNNPNDWSEDL
-1589 NYIVCLLKKVVT
+1589 NYIVCLLKKVIT
-1601 VSVESARIIQK
+1601 VSVESARIIKK